1 MSPPGKPPETSDSEP
16 DRDRS
21 TVRTAIRNF
30 TSQWFLLPQGTAILA
45 AILKQLDYRFEGL
58 TIISFIFWITA
69 ILLLLSMLALYL
81 IRVTMYPSRVL
92 RALRRDDVELAGL
105 SSISIAFTS
114 IIQMASLTLVPA
126 WAGPWTDI
134 VHALWWT
141 SAALALVVSIVLP
154 FIFIKVYPSG
164 VPHISPATQLPL
176 IAALTAAAG
185 GSTICNS
192 AGLDPARQLPVI
204 VVSYLFI
211 GMALP
216 LALALDVLFW
226 SRLLG
231 NYRPP
236 RARAFQD
243 MILCGP
249 WGQSSFALQMLGRA
263 VLAGAFESSSS
274 SILHATDAAAPVGY
288 ASILA
293 GLAAWGLGTFWWFFA
308 IMGICHAAFEGGRLK
323 PVPYTLAGWALVFP
337 WGVYTNAAIQLGK
350 LLDSRA
356 FKVWSTCLAAMLV
369 VIWLVNVFMTLRML
383 FLKRLGPTKHKT
395 TG

>member
-1 MSPPGKPPETSDSEP
+1 MSPPGKPPETPESEP
-16 DRDRS
+16 DGDRS
-21 TVRTAIRNF
+21 TARTVIRNF

-45 AILKQLDYRFEGL
+45 AILKQLDYRFDGL
-58 TIISFIFWITA
+58 TIISYIFWITA
-69 ILLLLSMLALYL
+69 IILLLSMLALYIL
-81 IRVTMYPSRVL
+81 RSALYPSRVL
-92 RALRRDDVELAGL
+92 RALRRDDAELAGL

-141 SAALALVVSIVLP
+141 SAALALVVSVVLP

-185 GSTICNS
+185 GGTICNS

-226 SRLLG
+226 ARLLG

-249 WGQSSFALQMLGRA
+249 WGQSSFALQMLGRS
-263 VLAGAFESSSS
+263 VLAGAFESSSTS
-274 SILHATDAAAPVGY
+274 TFLSADAVAP
-288 ASILA
+288 
-293 GLAAWGLGTFWWFFA
+293 WFFA
-308 IMGICHAAFEGGRLK
+308 IMGICHATFEGGRLK
-323 PVPYTLAGWALVFP
+323 PIPYTLAGWALVFP
-337 WGVYTNAAIQLGK
+337 WGVYTNAAIQL
-350 LLDSRA
+350 A
-356 FKVWSTCLAAMLV
+356 
-369 VIWLVNVFMTLRML
+369 
-383 FLKRLGPTKHKT
+383 
-395 TG
+395 

>member
-1 MSPPGKPPETSDSEP
+1 MSPPGKPPDITESEP

-45 AILKQLDYRFEGL
+45 AILKQLDYRFDGL
-58 TIISFIFWITA
+58 TIISYIIWITA

-81 IRVTMYPSRVL
+81 LRSVMYPSHVL
-92 RALRRDDVELAGL
+92 GALHRDDVELAGL

-141 SAALALVVSIVLP
+141 SAGLALVVSIVLS

-164 VPHISPATQLPL
+164 VPHISPATQHPL

-185 GSTICNS
+185 GGTICNS
-192 AGLDPARQLPVI
+192 ASLDPARQIPVI

-226 SRLLG
+226 ARLLG

-249 WGQSSFALQMLGRA
+249 WGQSSFALIFLSADA
-263 VLAGAFESSSS
+263 V
-274 SILHATDAAAPVGY
+274 APVGHT
-288 ASILA
+288 SILA
-293 GLAAWGLGTFWWFFA
+293 GLAAWGLSTFWWFFA
-308 IMGICHAAFEGGRLK
+308 IMGIGHAAFEGGRLR
-323 PVPYTLAGWALVFP
+323 PIPYTLAGWALVFP

-369 VIWLVNVFMTLRML
+369 VIWLANVFMTLRML
-383 FLKRLGPTKHKT
+383 FLKRARKHTCKT
-395 TG
+395 AGGVNGRL